1 MEHHT
6 TTDELAQMSNAG
18 FTDVKEDIKE
28 VNIRLNRIENLL
40 LAEQNRKIE
49 NLEVRMKKLEDALAL

>member
-6 TTDELAQMSNAG
+6 TTDELAQMINAG
-18 FTDVKEDIKE
+18 FTDVKKDIKE

-40 LAEQNRKIE
+40 LEDQRRTIE
-49 NLEVRMKKLEDALAL
+49 NLETRMKKLEDTLAV